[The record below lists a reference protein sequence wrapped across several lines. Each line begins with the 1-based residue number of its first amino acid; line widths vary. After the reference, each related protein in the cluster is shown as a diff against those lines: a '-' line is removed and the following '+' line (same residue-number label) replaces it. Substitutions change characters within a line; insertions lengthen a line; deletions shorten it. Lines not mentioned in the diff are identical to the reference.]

1 MPHCSP
7 VPAVTDTRTRFLDS
21 ALRVLRQRGYAAT
34 RVDDLCAAT
43 GLSKGAFFHH
53 FPSKEALALA
63 AADHFHASAEAVFA
77 GLDREHAAP
86 RDWLLAY
93 VDLRVALLD
102 GDLPDVTCLLG
113 TVVQE
118 TYETHPGLSAV
129 AGAHIETHAASIAEV
144 ARAAKAQH
152 APDAMWDP
160 GSLGR
165 HVLAVVQGAFVLA
178 KATGSLEVAVE
189 SLRHLRRYLELLL
202 PTSSADAD

>member
-1 MPHCSP
+1 MPS
-7 VPAVTDTRTRFLDS
+7 ATDTRTRFLDA
-21 ALRVLRQRGYAAT
+21 ALRVLRQKGYAAT

-77 GLDREHAAP
+77 GLDHEHADP

-118 TYETHPGLSAV
+118 TYETHPGLSAA
-129 AGAHIETHAASIAEV
+129 AGAHIEAHAASIAEV
-144 ARAAKAQH
+144 ARAAKARH

-160 GSLGR
+160 DGLGR
-165 HVLAVVQGAFVLA
+165 HVQAVVQGAFVLA

-202 PTSSADAD
+202 PPPSADAD